1 MKDLWMAPH
10 RTFGLSLAWLAL
22 SAASAPGQQQPATAW
37 QPQIPKTWVDAEMAD
52 LEVPLA
58 KPEGSAKHVDADYYY
73 RIPVRSIYKS
83 YPVYATGREP
93 AGYLEKLRKTK
104 PEVAFDASLLK
115 TREDWVRAGR
125 IAFEAPT
132 QIAPAPEDPA
142 ELEQMRK
149 QMDTQPR
156 TREGIIPGVHYVI
169 RTEGK
174 IELGSFSCAM
184 CHSRLMPDGSVILG
198 AQGNLPFDPPFGKS
212 LLGAPDAAAQRAEM
226 GLFGMPWDPD
236 YGPQART
243 SKMTAKEIGALH
255 MAIPNGVIA
264 RHGTSAFHPV
274 QVPDLIG
281 VKDRKYLDRTGLQ
294 RHRSIV
300 DLMRYG
306 ALNQGADL
314 LASHAGFIP
323 GGRDFKTRPDP
334 GRLGRYSDEQLYALS
349 LYIYSIEPPPNPN
362 RPDEL
367 SRQGQRVFQREGCGG
382 CHTPP
387 LYTNNLLTPAPGFKV
402 PAGHAEKYGVLPV
415 SVGTDPTLALHTRR
429 GTGYYKVPSLKGVWY
444 RGPFEHNGSVATL
457 EDWFDPAR
465 LRDDYVPT
473 GFRGAGVKSRAVN
486 GHEFGLKLTPA
497 EKKALIAF
505 LETL

>member
-1 MKDLWMAPH
+1 MKYSRIAL
-10 RTFGLSLAWLAL
+10 RQLRRLNVVWLFFAV
-22 SAASAPGQQQPATAW
+22 ATAAAQQVPETW
-37 QPQIPKTWVDAEMAD
+37 QPQIPKAWVDSEIAG

-58 KPEGSAKHVDADYYY
+58 RPEGSAKHVSAEFYY
-73 RIPVRSIYKS
+73 RIPVRTIYRS
-83 YPVYATGREP
+83 YPVYAPGREP
-93 AGYLEKLRKTK
+93 AGYLDKLRKTK

-115 TREDWVRAGR
+115 TREDWIRAGR

-132 QIAPAPEDPA
+132 QIGPAPEDPA

-149 QMDTQPR
+149 QMDAQPQ
-156 TREGIIPGVHYVI
+156 TRDGIIPGVQYVI
-169 RTEGK
+169 RTEGR

-184 CHSRLMPDGSVILG
+184 CHTRLMPGGGVILG
-198 AQGNLPFDPPFGKS
+198 AQGNLPFDPPFGES
-212 LLGAPDAAAQRAEM
+212 LLGAPDAIAQQAQM
-226 GLFGMPWDPD
+226 SLFGMPWDPER
-236 YGPQART
+236 GPQART

-281 VKDRKYLDRTGLQ
+281 VQDRKYLDRTGLQ
-294 RHRSIV
+294 RHRSIA

-306 ALNQGADL
+306 ALNQGADS

-323 GGRDFKTRPDP
+323 GARDFKTRPAP
-334 GRLGRYSDEQLYALS
+334 ESLRRYSDEQLYALS
-349 LYIYSIEPPPNPN
+349 LYIYSLEPPPNPN
-362 RPDEL
+362 QPDEL

-387 LYTNNLLTPAPGFKV
+387 LYTNNMLTPAPGFKV
-402 PAGHAEKYGVLPV
+402 PAGHQEKYDVLPV
-415 SVGTDPTLALHTRR
+415 SVGTDPNLALHSRR

-444 RGPFEHNGSVATL
+444 RGPFEHNGSVAAL

-465 LRDDYVPT
+465 LKDDYVPT
-473 GFRGAGVKSRAVN
+473 GFKGAGVQTRAVK
-486 GHEFGLKLTPA
+486 GHEFGLKLSPD
-497 EKKALIAF
+497 EKRALIAF
-505 LETL
+505 LKTL